1 MVHLEGK
8 GTKVFGDFPEITVR
22 GGIILQAVV
31 IQVDETWLSSAVW
44 VAWAL
49 MW

>member
-22 GGIILQAVV
+22 GDCEGRHNPAGCGN
-31 IQVDETWLSSAVW
+31 SGR
-44 VAWAL
+44 
-49 MW
+49 